1 MDIQNILKN
10 IKLYRVQSSNI
21 FAIGYDPKN
30 YILAIIFNNNSQYI
44 YFNVPNNV
52 WNYFSSSDSKGKTF
66 KDVIKNKYKFIK
78 LR

>member
-52 WNYFSSSDSKGKTF
+52 
-66 KDVIKNKYKFIK
+66 
-78 LR
+78 